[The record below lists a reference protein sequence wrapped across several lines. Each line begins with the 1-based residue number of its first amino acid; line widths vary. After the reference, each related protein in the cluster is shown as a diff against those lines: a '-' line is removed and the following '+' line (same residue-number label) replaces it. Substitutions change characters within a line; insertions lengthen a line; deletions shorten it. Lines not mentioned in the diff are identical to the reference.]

1 LNSGVLTG
9 GRCKKL
15 IQYLSEVFSC
25 NHSVE
30 LIGYFVYNS
39 KIMPGPAKQ
48 LTPRQMKFAQLIV
61 YGVDGSPITK
71 TEAARRA
78 GYSDAPGEGSK
89 LTNPNRYP
97 LVCAY
102 ISNLRDEVREKYNI
116 TFEGHLEELGKI
128 RDSGKKD
135 NRNLAA
141 AATTEIARGKVAG
154 YYIDQK
160 IVRHGKIDDL
170 NLDQLYER
178 MKTIKQKNEKVI
190 EAKKLLISTSESESK
205 HKDTLEK
212 KSSLPQKKSD
222 QDSTS

>member
-1 LNSGVLTG
+1 
-9 GRCKKL
+9 
-15 IQYLSEVFSC
+15 
-25 NHSVE
+25 
-30 LIGYFVYNS
+30 
-39 KIMPGPAKQ
+39 MPGPAKQ

-61 YGVDGSPITK
+61 YGVEGNPITK

-89 LTNPNRYP
+89 LTNPNKYP
-97 LVCAY
+97 LVCAF
-102 ISNLRDEVREKYNI
+102 ISNLRDEVREKYGI
-116 TFEGHLEELGKI
+116 SFEGHLEELGKI

-135 NRNLAA
+135 NKNLAA

-160 IVRHGKIDDL
+160 IIRHGKIDDL

-178 MKTIKQKNEKVI
+178 MKIIKEKNQKVL
-190 EAKKLLISTSESESK
+190 EAKKLLMSNEEPESK
-205 HKDTLEK
+205 K
-212 KSSLPQKKSD
+212 LPQPPKTNG